1 MERLLKKDY
10 INQYNQYL
18 KKYKMTSKEL
28 SVKTTT
34 IIHKIKTEEDGF
46 EYFKKEWLKISDNDK
61 IYLKQ
66 GLIKWFYDDIK
77 NPNTSYTVYYDYVKI
92 LEYLDSNYI
101 ENMEIEN
108 SFPLKTNE
116 DFNDKEL
123 TKIFWLLR
131 KKRIITDS
139 VERTASAIEL
149 LFGIKY
155 GTAKSYL
162 RDTTD
167 MEIVRNILN

>member
-1 MERLLKKDY
+1 
-10 INQYNQYL
+10 
-18 KKYKMTSKEL
+18 MTSKEL
-28 SVKTTT
+28 SIKTTT
-34 IIHKIKTEEDGF
+34 IMHKIKTEEDGF
-46 EYFKKEWLKISDNDK
+46 EYFKKEWQKILDNDK
-61 IYLKQ
+61 VYLKQ

-77 NPNTSYTVYYDYVKI
+77 DPNISYTIYYDYVKI

-108 SFPLKTNE
+108 NLPLKINE

-139 VERTASAIEL
+139 IERTATAIEI

-162 RDTTD
+162 KGSTD

>member
-1 MERLLKKDY
+1 
-10 INQYNQYL
+10 
-18 KKYKMTSKEL
+18 MTSKEL
-28 SVKTTT
+28 SLETTK
-34 IIHKIKTEEDGF
+34 IIYKIKTEEDGF

-61 IYLKQ
+61 VYLKQ
-66 GLIKWFYDDIK
+66 GLIKWFYDDFK
-77 NPNTSYTVYYDYVKI
+77 DPNISKTIYYDYVKI
-92 LEYLDSNYI
+92 LEYLDTNYI

-108 SFPLKTNE
+108 SLPLKINE

-139 VERTASAIEL
+139 IERTATAIEI

-162 RDTTD
+162 KGSTD